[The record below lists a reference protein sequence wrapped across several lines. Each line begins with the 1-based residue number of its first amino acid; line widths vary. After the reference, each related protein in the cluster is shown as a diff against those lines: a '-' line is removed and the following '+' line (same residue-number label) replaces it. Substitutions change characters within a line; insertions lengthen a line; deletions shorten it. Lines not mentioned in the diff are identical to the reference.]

1 MKPLLAGLQALLL
14 RLWFVFFGIRL
25 YLVSAGNF
33 RHYDGQ
39 IDASTHSI
47 AARSGP
53 GIVEDGINS
62 SSCALVNSVGDSAVI
77 KSMPS
82 GLQSSSGHSKLRVC
96 NAATTQRKA
105 VISVW
110 LNGKKLNTDDIGE
123 RKCEEFSIQYL
134 EHNLFKVKL
143 DGEVISE
150 WSAEKS
156 AVDMMQIPIL
166 FLVAYV
172 FGQGDGTIFTV
183 NEFHGE
189 VNGLNSVQVAY
200 MDIYRGAPDAKL
212 QLVSA
217 GGSFQIEGGT
227 FVHVCAGQY
236 SLQFLRKGEDS
247 PVSADAQL
255 TTTSGEQYVVMR
267 LAPEGTSSY
276 SSTDQAKEMVIVF
289 PSSARSG
296 LTVRWLLPLFLFS
309 VALLYA

>member
-1 MKPLLAGLQALLL
+1 MKPPLAGYACQTCLQALLL
-14 RLWFVFFGIRL
+14 RLSFIFFGIRPL

-39 IDASTHSI
+39 IDVASIHSI
-47 AARSGP
+47 GAQSRP
-53 GIVEDGINS
+53 GIGEDSINS
-62 SSCALVNSVGDSAVI
+62 SSCALVNSVGDSAVS
-77 KSMPS
+77 KSVPS
-82 GLQSSSGHSKLRVC
+82 GLQSTSGHSKLRVC

-105 VISVW
+105 VINVW
-110 LNGKKLNTDDIGE
+110 LNGEKLNSAEIAE
-123 RKCEEFSIQYL
+123 RKCEEFLIHFTQ
-134 EHNLFKVKL
+134 HNVFKVKL

-156 AVDMMQIPIL
+156 EEEMKKMPIL

-172 FGQGDGTIFTV
+172 FGRGEGTIFTV

-212 QLVSA
+212 QLVSS

-289 PSSARSG
+289 P
-296 LTVRWLLPLFLFS
+296 VRNVDWR
-309 VALLYA
+309 